1 MQTLLD
7 DLGSVDSMYYSI
19 YETAKNSAGSA
30 MDENEKY
37 MQSLQARINQV
48 RSEFEQLAVKVG
60 EAFLSEGIINFT
72 SAVGKLFEGLAVV
85 VDKFGALPL
94 LLTTVGGAILLVNNR
109 FRLFFANIATG
120 KTSVALLASSF
131 KSASTSALVASVSV
145 NTLKTAIRGLGASL
159 AIVAPM
165 MAVGYALEFIINK
178 MTEARE
184 RSEDLKRKMKEMT
197 DSFAQD
203 SSNVKSLASSIKA
216 MEEELSR
223 GNVPEDKMAD
233 FTANL
238 IEKRNELA
246 NLMPSLKKGEDE
258 YGNAI
263 LYSNSIVETQISLV
277 ERQLELQK
285 QIDEAQKKKEDI
297 ENIKALELEYQKL
310 NKQIESQIALLQNR
324 ARHAGQNKFLL
335 GERVLDDFNIQDLD
349 EASRKLDELRVK
361 RQEAMQDGNESL
373 VKRLDD
379 EIANFTEILYNA
391 QLMQIEQ
398 EAIKQQI
405 VAGSQ
410 QALLEILEN
419 NNAID
424 DSTKTMIAN
433 IAELLATSE
442 LSTEEVKTLID
453 EIAFSLQ
460 NDEAFQSAVQSYQN
474 AMSQLEK
481 AREQFNSGEITE
493 EAYMGQVKTVSG
505 EMDVIIAKIDEM
517 AKRRKI
523 DIDSS
528 AYKDFIQ
535 ELGILSNGLEKIIQK
550 ANQISESTGI
560 PFAQAFAQAQAA
572 SESVDGLTESL
583 EEVNVVLNALRDNNT
598 DVLTDVLLETDR
610 LVQSLNE
617 AEEAL
622 KSYTAEELASLE
634 AKRARIA
641 AMEQEGA
648 VTEYLTLAEQIMAE
662 EVDNSNRAYQQL
674 LETYG
679 YLFTAEQLSVMSKE
693 DIMNAI
699 RAEIISVDD
708 LNIAIQALKDGK
720 LSADDAMAVKG
731 AQKATQ
737 AIHNIN
743 EEIKSLK
750 RLIEAYELAAGASV
764 KAAVLA
770 GESAYAIGQ
779 SLGEDSP
786 EYKNA
791 LQAAYKL
798 GNAAI
803 IDTTA
808 LSNAKNSLQTY
819 QAQIKEISG
828 SMQQYS
834 GAVKGVADAHRQTY
848 STIGKGREFDNA
860 EAFRKANEAVDKNS
874 KASKGNAAAKKA
886 NAKATKDGAK
896 AEELAAFWVNKH
908 KESIEELTLALK
920 AQELVNSKL
929 PKHTQEYKKGLQE
942 VLKLEK
948 LKLELMKAQERS
960 LKQQIESGNIIKAGV
975 QTESQ
980 MRASG
985 SKVNVSAGNRNLSGW
1000 NAPIT
1005 SRYGWRN
1012 LGQGN
1017 EHHSGIDIASPMGT
1031 KLDSNV
1037 SGKVLFAGMGTGDWA
1052 SLGNYVAVQAVDGL
1066 VHYYGHLQ
1074 KVAVKAGDQVVKGQ
1088 QLGNIGSTGRS
1099 SGPHLHYGIKSG
1111 SSWIDPTKV
1120 TMQSRGLQKI
1130 VGNVVTQAVQPVVKQ
1145 VQGGVEAQIWSFL
1158 KNKGLSDNAVAGIM
1172 GNMQAES
1179 GYNPKAVNPIGAS
1192 GLVQWLGGRKTN
1204 LMNFAKDKGTSWE
1217 DVQTQLEFL
1226 WKELNSS
1233 ESRTLA
1239 SLKQGDKLSAQ
1250 QHAKNFENLFE
1261 RSGGALMQ
1269 RRQNSAV
1276 DALNKFKGVSGTG
1289 FVSSGLV
1296 DKDTA
1301 SNLQD
1306 INSAYSDLLKL
1317 QGDIIDQ
1324 NEKIRELE
1332 EAILNVY
1339 FDAINTKRQEHDQ
1352 TIAYEEEKMK
1362 SLDNTSERYVKT
1374 LAIQIRN
1381 LEAKQGY
1388 NLEEMNYIDYLI
1400 KNTKMSADRLAELSV
1415 RYKELQTEIMATNN
1429 ELQNFNSLVIDAELR
1444 HFEESIRRVTTEV
1457 DYLATIRSTLEQ
1469 GSSQYNDITAQMIE
1483 LTKQQAYQIQQYVI
1497 ELQHLSSV
1505 RDISIEK
1512 LKEYNDKIHELNKQ
1526 YWQLQ
1531 GTIKDLEKAE
1541 EEFVKS
1547 NQEKI
1552 VNNLI
1557 EAYKQYLGEKRDMH
1571 MKSLEEERKRE
1582 DERHKKVMENYK
1594 KEMDLYQ
1601 KAYDLKIR
1609 EIDREDSQ
1617 KSYEEQMKE
1626 LGIEKGKITTKLNL
1640 LVGDDSLEAKQK
1652 RKKLQQELDKVN
1664 KDIEKATYNR
1674 EIEMTKQNL
1683 GDKLELKKEEM
1694 SAKEEEEN
1702 KYHEENIKRIERERE
1717 YWEKH
1722 YTDLLNNERKFAELR
1737 EQLMNGHFDAL
1748 SNEFQAYIKE
1758 MEDTMPSLEDTLDG
1772 TMEAVGTSIRQNIID
1787 NLKEALEL
1795 MTEFQQKQNSSS
1807 GGSIG
1812 EQGGSSSTGGSSE
1825 TSRGATEGDFWVL
1838 AGKFMSDEISQH
1850 ATTEGRYKSIKDK
1863 GKSHAQT
1870 GRDMGSEISTN
1881 IGFDDALKNMSI
1893 EDQQRFADFII
1904 NNADDLVMTGEYQDL
1919 YRKMAW
1925 QILNRTAGFDT
1936 GGYTGNFSGGRLAT
1950 LHGRELILDEKDTST
1965 FGNITQDLT
1974 KIQSII
1980 NALSN
1985 TNSSS
1990 KETLPSEVL
1999 VQLQVDKMVAQDE
2012 DEAKNYAKILG
2023 EQTINSMTRKGW
2035 RG

>member
-1 MQTLLD
+1 MQTLLN

-72 SAVGKLFEGLAVV
+72 SALGKLFEGLAVV

-165 MAVGYALEFIINK
+165 MAVGYALEFVINK

-216 MEEELSR
+216 MEEDLSR

-324 ARHAGQNKFLL
+324 ALHAGQNKFLM

-410 QALLEILEN
+410 QTLLEILEN

-433 IAELLATSE
+433 ISELLATSQ

-535 ELGILSNGLEKIIQK
+535 ELGILSSGLEKIIQK
-550 ANQISESTGI
+550 ANQISETTGI

-617 AEEAL
+617 AEGAL
-622 KSYTAEELASLE
+622 KSYSAEELASLE

-679 YLFTAEQLSVMSKE
+679 YLFTAEELSVLSKE

-874 KASKGNAAAKKA
+874 KAKKA

-985 SKVNVSAGNRNLSGW
+985 SKANVPAGTRNLSGW
-1000 NAPIT
+1000 NGAIT
-1005 SRYGWRN
+1005 SKYGWRN

-1037 SGKVLFAGMGTGDWA
+1037 SGKVLFAGMGTGDWS

-1088 QLGNIGSTGRS
+1088 QLGNVGSTGRS
-1099 SGPHLHYGIKSG
+1099 YGPHLHYGIKSG
-1111 SSWIDPTKV
+1111 NSWIDPTKV

-1130 VGNVVTQAVQPVVKQ
+1130 VGNIVTQAVQPVVKQ
-1145 VQGGVEAQIWSFL
+1145 VQSGVEAQIWSFL
-1158 KNKGLSDNAVAGIM
+1158 SNKGLSDNAVAGIM

-1204 LMNFAKDKGTSWE
+1204 LMNFAKDKGTSWQ

-1269 RRQNSAV
+1269 RRQNAAV

-1306 INSAYSDLLKL
+1306 VNSAYSELLKL
-1317 QGDIIDQ
+1317 QGDIVDQ

-1339 FDAINTKRQEHDQ
+1339 FDAINAKRQEHAQ

-1512 LKEYNDKIHELNKQ
+1512 LKEYNAQIHALNKE

-1582 DERHKKVMENYK
+1582 DELHKQRMDSLKD
-1594 KEMDLYQ
+1594 EMDRYQ
-1601 KAYDLKIR
+1601 QYIDLKLR
-1609 EIDREDSQ
+1609 EIDRDDES
-1617 KSYEEQMKE
+1617 KTYEEAIADLKDE
-1626 LGIEKGKITTKLNL
+1626 RAEITRKLSL
-1640 LVGDDSLEAKQK
+1640 LAGNDSREAKYQ
-1652 RKKLQQELDKVN
+1652 RKKLQEELDNVDKS
-1664 KDIEKATYNR
+1664 IEKTRYER
-1674 EIEMTKQNL
+1674 EKQLAKQNYNDML
-1683 GDKLELKKEEM
+1683 EIKQEEVKEKEKLETER
-1694 SAKEEEEN
+1694 
-1702 KYHEENIKRIERERE
+1702 HETTVEKIDRERE

-1722 YTDLLNNERKFAELR
+1722 YTDLLNDERKFAELR
-1737 EQLMNGHFDAL
+1737 EQLMNGHYDAL
-1748 SNEFQAYIKE
+1748 STEFQAYIKE

-1772 TMEAVGTSIRQNIID
+1772 TMEAVGTSIRKNIIE
-1787 NLKEALEL
+1787 NLKEAIKL
-1795 MTEFQQKQNSSS
+1795 MGEFQESQSKPSGGSS
-1807 GGSIG
+1807 GGTG
-1812 EQGGSSSTGGSSE
+1812 TGNQQGGANQGK
-1825 TSRGATEGDFWVL
+1825 GATEGDFWVL
-1838 AGKFMSDEISQH
+1838 AGKFMSDEISQY
-1850 ATTEGRYKSIKDK
+1850 ATTEGRYNSIKDK

-1870 GRDMGSEISTN
+1870 GRDMGSEISAN
-1881 IGFDDALKNMSI
+1881 IGFDQALAQMSAK
-1893 EDQQRFADFII
+1893 DQQRFADFII

-1925 QILNRTAGFDT
+1925 QILNKTAGFDT
-1936 GGYTGNFSGGRLAT
+1936 GGYTGNFSGGKLAT
-1950 LHGRELILDEKDTST
+1950 LHSQELILDKKDTST
-1965 FGNITQDLT
+1965 FGNVSQTLERMQSLISGVSNSVASVPETNYIFDSPVEIT
-1974 KIQSII
+1974 I
-1980 NALSN
+1980 NGN
-1985 TNSSS
+1985 TNQADID
-1990 KETLPSEVL
+1990 ELRRTISERDREML
-1999 VQLQVDKMVAQDE
+1999 LR
-2012 DEAKNYAKILG
+2012 AKG
-2023 EQTINSMTRKGW
+2023 MR
-2035 RG
+2035 R

>member
-1 MQTLLD
+1 
-7 DLGSVDSMYYSI
+7 MYYSI

-72 SAVGKLFEGLAVV
+72 SALGKLFEGLAVV

-165 MAVGYALEFIINK
+165 MAVGYALEFVINK

-216 MEEELSR
+216 MEEDLSR

-324 ARHAGQNKFLL
+324 ARHAGQNKFLM

-433 IAELLATSE
+433 IAELLSTSE
-442 LSTEEVKTLID
+442 LSTEEVKALVD
-453 EIAFSLQ
+453 EIAFSLR
-460 NDEAFQSAVQSYQN
+460 NDDAFKDSIQSYQE
-474 AMSQLEK
+474 AIAQLER
-481 AREQFNSGEITE
+481 AREQFNKGEISE
-493 EAYMGQVKTVSG
+493 EAYVGQVKKASK
-505 EMDVIIAKIDEM
+505 EMDVVIAKINEM
-517 AKRRKI
+517 AKKRKI

-528 AYKDFIQ
+528 AYKDFLQ
-535 ELGILSNGLEKIIQK
+535 ELGIVNDSMESIMQK
-550 ANQISESTGI
+550 ALEVSESTGI
-560 PFAQAFAQAQAA
+560 PLAQAITQVKATSDSLSEVGEELENINGLLSVIGDQEGLKGMVEQADNLAHSYDVAKVILSQYTEEQIANTIAKEEANIKAMELGESTIELSYKERELIDAVRESDNAYNLLIETYGFLISAEDLSKLSKDEIMAKIREEIAHLDNLQVAMRASRDGKLTADQDAVVSSAQRAIA
-572 SESVDGLTESL
+572 EI
-583 EEVNVVLNALRDNNT
+583 NNINAT
-598 DVLTDVLLETDR
+598 I
-610 LVQSLNE
+610 
-617 AEEAL
+617 EAL
-622 KSYTAEELASLE
+622 KKLDEAYNKMKSRMEGIMEVAKASGDDKMVDNAGKALMRLGYLQEKHVNEPLELA
-634 AKRARIA
+634 
-641 AMEQEGA
+641 
-648 VTEYLTLAEQIMAE
+648 
-662 EVDNSNRAYQQL
+662 NSNLKVQMNILGQTKGQIASIAQTAGSGGDYATRANK
-674 LETYG
+674 
-679 YLFTAEQLSVMSKE
+679 A
-693 DIMNAI
+693 
-699 RAEIISVDD
+699 
-708 LNIAIQALKDGK
+708 LN
-720 LSADDAMAVKG
+720 
-731 AQKATQ
+731 
-737 AIHNIN
+737 
-743 EEIKSLK
+743 
-750 RLIEAYELAAGASV
+750 
-764 KAAVLA
+764 
-770 GESAYAIGQ
+770 
-779 SLGEDSP
+779 
-786 EYKNA
+786 
-791 LQAAYKL
+791 
-798 GNAAI
+798 
-803 IDTTA
+803 
-808 LSNAKNSLQTY
+808 
-819 QAQIKEISG
+819 
-828 SMQQYS
+828 
-834 GAVKGVADAHRQTY
+834 
-848 STIGKGREFDNA
+848 DNT
-860 EAFRKANEAVDKNS
+860 

-985 SKVNVSAGNRNLSGW
+985 SKVNVPAGNRNLSGW
-1000 NAPIT
+1000 NGAIT

-1037 SGKVLFAGMGTGDWA
+1037 SGKVLFAGMGTGDWS

-1099 SGPHLHYGIKSG
+1099 SGPHLHYGVKRG

-1145 VQGGVEAQIWSFL
+1145 VQGGIEAQIWSFL

-1179 GYNPKAVNPIGAS
+1179 GYNPKAVNSIGAS

-1204 LMNFAKDKGTSWE
+1204 LMNFAKDKGTSWQ
-1217 DVQTQLEFL
+1217 DVQTQLDFL

-1269 RRQNSAV
+1269 RRQNAAV

-1306 INSAYSDLLKL
+1306 VNSAYSDLLKL

-1339 FDAINTKRQEHDQ
+1339 FDAINAKRQEHAQ

-1415 RYKELQTEIMATNN
+1415 RYKELQTEILATNN

-1457 DYLATIRSTLEQ
+1457 DYLATIRGTLEQ

-1483 LTKQQAYQIQQYVI
+1483 LTKQQAYQTQQYAI

-1512 LKEYNDKIHELNKQ
+1512 LKEYNIQIHALNKQ

-1547 NQEKI
+1547 SQEKI

-1582 DERHKKVMENYK
+1582 DELHKQRMDNLKD
-1594 KEMDLYQ
+1594 EMDRYQ
-1601 KAYDLKIR
+1601 QYIDLKLR
-1609 EIDREDSQ
+1609 EIDRDDES
-1617 KSYEEQMKE
+1617 KTYEEAIADLKDE
-1626 LGIEKGKITTKLNL
+1626 RAEITRKLSL
-1640 LVGDDSLEAKQK
+1640 LAGNDSREAKYQ
-1652 RKKLQQELDKVN
+1652 RKKLQEELDKID
-1664 KDIEKATYNR
+1664 KSIEKTRYER
-1674 EIEMTKQNL
+1674 EKQLAKQNYNDML
-1683 GDKLELKKEEM
+1683 EVKQEEIKEKEKLETERHDTTVEK
-1694 SAKEEEEN
+1694 
-1702 KYHEENIKRIERERE
+1702 IDRERE

-1722 YTDLLNNERKFAELR
+1722 YTDLLNDERKFAQLR
-1737 EQLMNGHFDAL
+1737 EQLLAGHYDAL
-1748 SNEFQAYIKE
+1748 STEFQAYIKE

-1772 TMEAVGTSIRQNIID
+1772 TMVAVGTSIRQNVID
-1787 NLKEALEL
+1787 NLKEALRL
-1795 MTEFQQKQNSSS
+1795 MTEFQQKQESPS
-1807 GGSIG
+1807 GGGIN
-1812 EQGGSSSTGGSSE
+1812 QGGTSGGDIGSIE
-1825 TSRGATEGDFWVL
+1825 TPKRATEGDFWVL
-1838 AGKFMSDEISQH
+1838 AGKFMIDEVSQH
-1850 ATTEGRYKSIKDK
+1850 SDDPVRLKSIQEK
-1863 GKSHAQT
+1863 GYSHASQ
-1870 GRDMGSEISTN
+1870 GRGMGSEIATN
-1881 IGFDDALKNMSI
+1881 IGFEEALKNMSI

-1919 YRKMAW
+1919 YKKMAW

-1950 LHGRELILDEKDTST
+1950 LHSQELILDKKDTST
-1965 FGNITQDLT
+1965 FGNVSQTLERMQSLISGVSNSIASVPETNYIFDSPVEIT
-1974 KIQSII
+1974 I
-1980 NALSN
+1980 NGN
-1985 TNSSS
+1985 TNQADID
-1990 KETLPSEVL
+1990 ELRRTISERDREML
-1999 VQLQVDKMVAQDE
+1999 LR
-2012 DEAKNYAKILG
+2012 AKG
-2023 EQTINSMTRKGW
+2023 MR
-2035 RG
+2035 R